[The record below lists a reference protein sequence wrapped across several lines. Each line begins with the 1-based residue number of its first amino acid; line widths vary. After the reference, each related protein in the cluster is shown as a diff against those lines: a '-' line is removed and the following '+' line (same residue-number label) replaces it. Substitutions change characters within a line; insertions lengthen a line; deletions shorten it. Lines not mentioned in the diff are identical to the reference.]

1 MLSSLDRRRIRSKL
15 SGSSNVHVS
24 YVFLCL
30 SKPYLCPC
38 FWCRRITSVL
48 FPACSG
54 CATFLCCATRKCLL
68 CHCGALR
75 SMCVLVCMSFVPFL
89 TQAVVST
96 LAWPFLVAPSPV
108 LRCCSPGSCAL
119 QICLV
124 VSFNFIREARR
135 CFCIW
140 VLCPDRWWIFHGWS
154 WCWCRGSSFRPL
166 VFECWLVWFVWLACN
181 GFGFC
186 CCSICFLLQQASARL
201 VPVQT
206 HDCPRAPSRW
216 ISKASWCVRSGVI
229 VASNGLS
236 PAACASGAC
245 PLAAKHKRF
254 PDGSG
259 LGASWQRC
267 WNTLLVGCSVF
278 TYRGG
283 SFDCHAAGRRCG
295 ASPLRFVVARCILPS
310 ITNNMRKANC
320 NPCHSSS
327 RWIAV
332 RPVCASRFRRWS
344 LPVSTTGRADLRGS
358 WYCRA
363 LVSA

>member
-1 MLSSLDRRRIRSKL
+1 MILQSVGVCLTHRLLSCCTLRARRVKTAISSIAHEARSARTI
-15 SGSSNVHVS
+15 
-24 YVFLCL
+24 
-30 SKPYLCPC
+30 SKPP
-38 FWCRRITSVL
+38 RASVTRGRL
-48 FPACSG
+48 AQPQQWQWKEADAAAARHGNLPRGGLRCMPFVHQVAACLAVMPQNVQLMWPS
-54 CATFLCCATRKCLL
+54 FLL
-68 CHCGALR
+68 CIILR
-75 SMCVLVCMSFVPFL
+75 NSRHTFQLQSLSLLKRPRL
-89 TQAVVST
+89 QLKQPTAPRQKT
-96 LAWPFLVAPSPV
+96 L
-108 LRCCSPGSCAL
+108 
-119 QICLV
+119 
-124 VSFNFIREARR
+124 N
-135 CFCIW
+135 
-140 VLCPDRWWIFHGWS
+140 
-154 WCWCRGSSFRPL
+154 
-166 VFECWLVWFVWLACN
+166 
-181 GFGFC
+181 
-186 CCSICFLLQQASARL
+186 
-201 VPVQT
+201 
-206 HDCPRAPSRW
+206 
-216 ISKASWCVRSGVI
+216 SKASWCVRSGVI

-310 ITNNMRKANC
+310 ITNNMHKANC

-327 RWIAV
+327 RWIAA